1 MNRNLIQCF
10 YLFYISCFNHVFWHG
25 CGYNNISKTEIERDF
40 GYFSFLKNLCF
51 IKYNGFKTNQ
61 REMDTEGGLGRKKG
75 KIGGGRTE

>member
-25 CGYNNISKTEIERDF
+25 CGYNNISKAEIETLDILA
-40 GYFSFLKNLCF
+40 FLRICASLS
-51 IKYNGFKTNQ
+51 IMGFKTNQ